1 VRALAAVV
9 APAALSEGRPSAE
22 STVRVESVA
31 VVATV
36 GMVAGGGRDAIEYEE
51 QGSQSE
57 REEPTAGA
65 TEAVHQRGAELGGGE
80 LLVLVAATGGTCL
93 KQPKSRPL

>member
-51 QGSQSE
+51 
-57 REEPTAGA
+57 
-65 TEAVHQRGAELGGGE
+65 
-80 LLVLVAATGGTCL
+80 
-93 KQPKSRPL
+93 